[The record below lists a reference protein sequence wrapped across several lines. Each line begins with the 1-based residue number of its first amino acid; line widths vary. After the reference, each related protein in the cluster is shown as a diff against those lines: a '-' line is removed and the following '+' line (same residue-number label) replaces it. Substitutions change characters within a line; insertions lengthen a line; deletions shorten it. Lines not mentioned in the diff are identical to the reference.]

1 MEQANIKRPFFTL
14 GFSLVLI
21 TGLGS
26 CDDAPEEPKEKS
38 WDRQKMMQDKLRDEL
53 QNTNKGNTSLPLLS
67 FNMQHNKKS
76 IALNDGDRDKILRI
90 ADSLCNIGSTGGTT
104 SSETYKTKIGELT
117 AQIANLGYKSV
128 SLKII
133 KGSDELGSQQQ
144 EIDIQI
150 KNKQNS
156 VNCSLN

>member
-1 MEQANIKRPFFTL
+1 MVERVNITRMIYTL
-14 GFSLVLI
+14 GFSLVLAA
-21 TGLGS
+21 GLGG
-26 CDDAPEEPKEKS
+26 CDDVPEETKQKS
-38 WDRQKMMQDKLRDEL
+38 SDVRQKMMRDEL
-53 QNTNKGNTSLPLLS
+53 QKINKGNTSLPLLS

-90 ADSLCNIGSTGGTT
+90 TDSLCNIGSTVGTT

-117 AQIANLGYKSV
+117 AQIAYLGYKSV

-133 KGSDELGSQQQ
+133 KGSDELGSQRQ